1 MAGTGPKI
9 IEKNSCTNLN
19 LYYLIGMKFERIDPM
34 KDHQIK
40 VQREIAKEIKVK
52 DEARKAHLAKP
63 YKRSEDA
70 KPFSWDA

>member
-1 MAGTGPKI
+1 
-9 IEKNSCTNLN
+9 
-19 LYYLIGMKFERIDPM
+19 MKFERINPIE
-34 KDHQIK
+34 DHRIK
-40 VQREIAKEIKVK
+40 VQREIVKEIKAK

>member
-1 MAGTGPKI
+1 M
-9 IEKNSCTNLN
+9 S
-19 LYYLIGMKFERIDPM
+19 FERIDPI

-40 VQREIAKEIKVK
+40 VQREIAKEIKAK
-52 DEARKAHLAKP
+52 DEARKAHLAKL

>member
-1 MAGTGPKI
+1 M
-9 IEKNSCTNLN
+9 S
-19 LYYLIGMKFERIDPM
+19 FEHIDPI

-40 VQREIAKEIKVK
+40 VQREIAKEIKAK

-63 YKRSEDA
+63 YERSTKA